1 MTKLIVSIIFVTAF
15 SLFGMG
21 FTNPEGIT
29 ALSDAHLATG
39 FYILIFAGLA
49 SVGLVDLFNNNESVS
64 HT

>member
-1 MTKLIVSIIFVTAF
+1 MTKLILSIVLVTAF

-21 FTNPEGIT
+21 FTNPQGIT
-29 ALSDAHLATG
+29 ALSDAHLITG
-39 FYILIFAGLA
+39 FYILVFAGLA